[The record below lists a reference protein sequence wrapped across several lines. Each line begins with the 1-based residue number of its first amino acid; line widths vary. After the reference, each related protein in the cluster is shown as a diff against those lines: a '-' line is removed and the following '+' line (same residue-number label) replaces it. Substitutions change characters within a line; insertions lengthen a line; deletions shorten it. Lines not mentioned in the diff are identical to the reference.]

1 MDPLKEGEKPARG
14 LLFYVGSVGL
24 LGIMSVES
32 VAVIGRH
39 VGMPVLGALELAQAS
54 IVPAA
59 CAAMLIATLA
69 GAHAAVHMLTDRMP
83 PAAREFTA
91 RAGSLLAAGFFAAL
105 AAGALWLAGEYWN
118 TFEHT
123 EVLHI
128 PFRPLRALVALSA
141 LALAGLFLHRA
152 FRPKPRA

>member
-1 MDPLKEGEKPARG
+1 MDPVKEDDKPRRG
-14 LLFYVGSVGL
+14 VLFYTGSVGL
-24 LGIMSVES
+24 LGIMTVES
-32 VAVIGRH
+32 IAVIGRH

-83 PAAREFTA
+83 PAARNFTV
-91 RAGSLLAAGFFAAL
+91 RAGSLLAAVFFAAL
-105 AAGALWLAGEYWN
+105 AAGAFWLAGEFWN
-118 TFEHT
+118 SFEHS

-141 LALAGLFLHRA
+141 LALSAVFLHRA
-152 FRPKPRA
+152 LRPASRT